1 MSVTERQIEIKAPV
15 EKVFGYL
22 ADFSRHPEWAEHD
35 LKIEKTSE
43 GPVGVGSTF
52 SSVGH
57 QMGRDNENKVSVVEF
72 VANEKIVFGSEGERL
87 RMRHHILTQPV
98 DGGTRVTKGVEAL
111 QLPFP
116 LSLLFPV
123 LRLVGVI
130 GGGLGGD
137 LNRIKAKLEEGAPAP
152 EQPAPTLEEEA
163 PETEQS
169 SPEAEEK
176 SPADHE

>member
-1 MSVTERQIEIKAPV
+1 MATTERQIEINVPV

-22 ADFSRHPEWAEHD
+22 ADFSRHPEWAQHD

-72 VANEKIVFGSEGERL
+72 VANEKIVFESEGEGL
-87 RMRHHILTQPV
+87 RMRHHILTQPA
-98 DGGTRVTKGVEAL
+98 DGGTLVTKRVEAL

-116 LSLLFPV
+116 ISVGFPV
-123 LRLVGVI
+123 LRLLGVI

-137 LNRIKAKLEEGAPAP
+137 LNRVKEKLEAGAPAP
-152 EQPAPTLEEEA
+152 EQPAPTPEEEA
-163 PETEQS
+163 PESGES

-176 SPADHE
+176 TSAGQE